1 MATDLLQGCKEL
13 VFGQSEFLENAAF
26 MHHGEQHMLH
36 TEIVVFQRTLLV
48 FRFREDLIEPRG
60 EVKLPRAAASTLHLR
75 QFAQGLFRR
84 LADSRDRNPGLL
96 AKGWND
102 AAFLFEKRQEQMLDI
117 HALVTAAHGVRRC
130 SL

>member
-1 MATDLLQGCKEL
+1 
-13 VFGQSEFLENAAF
+13 
-26 MHHGEQHMLH
+26 
-36 TEIVVFQRTLLV
+36 
-48 FRFREDLIEPRG
+48 
-60 EVKLPRAAASTLHLR
+60 VKLPRAAASTLHLR

-102 AAFLFEKRQEQMLDI
+102 TAFLFEKRQEEMLDI
-117 HALVTAAHGVRRC
+117 HALVTAAHRVGRC